1 MRFLDFLKPAVPE
14 VPVGPQDTDAVN
26 ERVRQM
32 ASSDSPALLLRT
44 VVEEDLWARSTAFR
58 AALGVPDE
66 ELACE
71 LYIQAFIGFL
81 RAADEEGMDLD
92 SATDA
97 LEPHHAALREHVAFA
112 HRKRFDDGPIGT
124 WTLSQKMAGRGD
136 TQRDVSHVAL
146 GMAAVRLG
154 VGARRGAVEG
164 LMRLGVLAQAAGYGL
179 GKLACG

>member
-14 VPVGPQDTDAVN
+14 VSVGPEDTDTVNQRVLEMAAV
-26 ERVRQM
+26 EQPV
-32 ASSDSPALLLRT
+32 LVLRT
-44 VVEEDLWARSTAFR
+44 VIEGDLWARSAAFR
-58 AALGVPDE
+58 DALGVPNE

-81 RAADEEGMDLD
+81 RAADEGGMDLE

-97 LEPHHAALREHVAFA
+97 LEPHHALLREHVAFA
-112 HRKRFDDGPIGT
+112 HRQRFDDGPIGT
-124 WTLSQKMAGRGD
+124 WTLSQKMAGE
-136 TQRDVSHVAL
+136 RDVSHVAL